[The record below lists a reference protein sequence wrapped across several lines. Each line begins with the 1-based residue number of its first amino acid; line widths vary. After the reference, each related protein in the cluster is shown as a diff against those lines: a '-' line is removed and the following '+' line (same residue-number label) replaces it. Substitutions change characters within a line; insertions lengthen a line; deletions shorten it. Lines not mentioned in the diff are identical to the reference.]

1 MAKSTE
7 SLYVHVTELGSGRQ
21 RRFTKFIWDGMK
33 PATREQYQNT
43 ENAVAVNVK
52 TELEY
57 QKLVKRARGLEKD
70 KKDTAAKALWA
81 KAEAMKPA
89 KVIDAAVVEADKA
102 YTDNDF
108 VGALELY
115 EAAEDPL
122 NEHVINRI
130 AELSKNVKK

>member
-7 SLYVHVTELGSGRQ
+7 SPYVHVTELGSGRQ

-33 PATREQYQNT
+33 PATREQYQNAG
-43 ENAVAVNVK
+43 NAVNVK
-52 TELEY
+52 EDVEY

-70 KKDTAAKALWA
+70 KKVIAAQALWA
-81 KAEAMKPA
+81 KAEALKPA
-89 KVIDAAVVEADKA
+89 KGIDAAVVEADKA

>member
-7 SLYVHVTELGSGRQ
+7 SPYVHVTELGSGRQ

-33 PATREQYQNT
+33 PATREQYQNAG
-43 ENAVAVNVK
+43 NAVNVK
-52 TELEY
+52 DDVEY

-81 KAEAMKPA
+81 KAKALKPA
-89 KVIDAAVVEADKA
+89 KGIDAAVVEADKA
-102 YTDNDF
+102 YTENDF

>member
-7 SLYVHVTELGSGRQ
+7 SPYVHVTELGSGRQ

-33 PATREQYQNT
+33 PATREQYQNAG
-43 ENAVAVNVK
+43 NAVNVK
-52 TELEY
+52 DDVEY

-70 KKDTAAKALWA
+70 KKVTAAQALWA
-81 KAEAMKPA
+81 KAKALKPA
-89 KVIDAAVVEADKA
+89 KGIDAAVVEADKA
-102 YTDNDF
+102 YTENDF

-115 EAAEDPL
+115 EAAEDQL

>member
-7 SLYVHVTELGSGRQ
+7 SPYVHVTELGSGRQ

-33 PATREQYQNT
+33 PATREQYQNAG
-43 ENAVAVNVK
+43 NAVNVK
-52 TELEY
+52 EDVEY

-70 KKDTAAKALWA
+70 KKVTAAQALWA
-81 KAEAMKPA
+81 KAEALKPA

-102 YTDNDF
+102 YTENDF

-115 EAAEDPL
+115 EAAEDQL

>member
-7 SLYVHVTELGSGRQ
+7 SPYVHVTELGSGRK

-33 PATREQYQNT
+33 PATREQYQNAG
-43 ENAVAVNVK
+43 NAGNVK
-52 TELEY
+52 EDVEY

-81 KAEAMKPA
+81 KAEALKPA

-102 YTDNDF
+102 YTENDF

-115 EAAEDPL
+115 EATTDQL